1 MRNQK
6 DLSQSIDWP
15 TMLIYLAMV
24 LFGWINIYAA
34 VYDPELDQ
42 SIFDLS
48 INSGKQLLWIGICL
62 IFVVPPILIFDMKFY
77 SRLAIPAYVASLLLL
92 LLVMVLARDI
102 KGAQSWLE
110 IGPVRLQPS
119 ELAKVSTALMLAQF
133 VEIPTVKLN
142 NIIYHPVAF
151 AIIGLPAGL
160 IVLQGDAGS
169 ALVFGA
175 FIFVMHREGMQP
187 IYIILG
193 LVSAFFLVLTLF
205 FKDRLSELAMYIG
218 IAIVVLGA
226 LIFLFFPKKKTR
238 LNYVGGLL
246 AMGVVAFTIV
256 FSIDFLLTNV
266 LEPHQRKR
274 LEILID
280 PQSDPRGTG
289 YQVTQS
295 MVAIGSGGLWG
306 KGFKEGTQ
314 TKFDF
319 VPDQSTDFIF
329 CTVGEEH
336 GWIGSLIVIALFVAL
351 IFRVVTV
358 AERQKSKFARAYGY
372 SVACILFFHFMIN
385 MGMTIGLFP
394 VIGIPL
400 PFFSYGGSSLIAFTT
415 LLFILV
421 KLDSQRMQLL
431 ARG

>member
-1 MRNQK
+1 MREQK
-6 DLSQSIDWP
+6 RFSQKFDWL
-15 TMLIYLAMV
+15 TISLYGAMV
-24 LFGWINIYAA
+24 FFGWINIYAA

-48 INSGKQLLWIGICL
+48 INSGKQLVWIGICL
-62 IFVVPPILIFDMKFY
+62 LFVIPPILILDQKFY
-77 SRLAIPAYVASLLLL
+77 VTLAIPAYVFSMLA
-92 LLVMVLARDI
+92 LVAVMLLARDI

-110 IGPVRLQPS
+110 FGSVRIQPS
-119 ELAKVSTALMLAQF
+119 EFAKVGTALMVARF
-133 VEIPTVKLN
+133 VEIPGVKLKN
-142 NIIYHPVAF
+142 LVFHPVAF
-151 AIIGLPAGL
+151 LLIGIPAGL

-169 ALVFGA
+169 ALVFGS
-175 FIFVMHREGMQP
+175 FIFVLHREGLQP

-193 LVSAFFLVLTLF
+193 LVGASFLVLTLF
-205 FKDRLSELAMYIG
+205 FKEDILLLTTYIG
-218 IAIVVLGA
+218 VGIAVLIG
-226 LIFLFFPKKKTR
+226 LIFLLFSKKQQR
-238 LNYVGGLL
+238 LNYTLGLL
-246 AMGVVAFTIV
+246 AAGTVAITIV
-256 FSIDFLLTNV
+256 WSIDFTLTNI

-336 GWIGSLIVIALFVAL
+336 GWKGSLMVIALFVAL
-351 IFRVVTV
+351 IYRIVNV
-358 AERQKSKFARAYGY
+358 AERQKSRFARAYGY

-415 LLFILV
+415 LLFILI

-431 ARG
+431 ART

>member
-1 MRNQK
+1 MRSRK

-15 TMLIYLAMV
+15 VILIYLAMV
-24 LFGWINIYAA
+24 FFGWINIYAA

-42 SIFDLS
+42 GIFDFG
-48 INSGKQLLWIGICL
+48 INSGKQLMWIGICL
-62 IFVVPPILIFDMKFY
+62 LFVIPPILIFDMKFY
-77 SRLAIPAYVASLLLL
+77 SRLAIPAYGLSLILL

-110 IGPVRLQPS
+110 VGPVRLQPS
-119 ELAKVSTALMLAQF
+119 EFAKVATALMLAQF
-133 VEIPTVKLN
+133 VEFPNVRLKN
-142 NIIYHPVAF
+142 PVYHPVAF
-151 AIIGLPAGL
+151 AIIGLPAAL

-169 ALVFGA
+169 ALVFGS
-175 FIFVMHREGMQP
+175 FIFVLHREGMQP

-193 LVSAFFLVLTLF
+193 LVGAFFLVLTLF
-205 FKDRLSELAMYIG
+205 FKDHLLELALYIG
-218 IAIVVLGA
+218 IGVAVFEVFIL
-226 LIFLFFPKKKTR
+226 LFFTKKKAKI
-238 LNYVGGLL
+238 NYTLGLI
-246 AMGVVAFTIV
+246 ATGIVAFSIV

-295 MVAIGSGGLWG
+295 MVAIGSGGVWG
-306 KGFKEGTQ
+306 KGFIEGTQ

-336 GWIGSLIVIALFVAL
+336 GWMGSLLVIGLFVAL

-372 SVACILFFHFMIN
+372 SVACIFFFHFMIN

-400 PFFSYGGSSLIAFTT
+400 PFFSYGGSSLISFTA
-415 LLFILV
+415 LLFILI

-431 ARG
+431 AR